1 MLLSMESRLNNMID
15 FIKKNA
21 LYIIFAQALVA
32 MLGSLFASEV
42 AGFVP
47 CVLCWYARIAMYPIV
62 AVSIVGILRKDDN
75 IKYYILPLSIAGLLI
90 SGFHNLLYWHVI
102 PEAVGPCVAGV
113 SCTTKYI
120 EWFGFIT
127 IPFLTFIAF
136 AVITVLAAFFI
147 KNNKHTA

>member
-1 MLLSMESRLNNMID
+1 MLN

-42 AGFVP
+42 AGFAP

-62 AVSIVGILRKDDN
+62 VLSIVGIVRKDIN
-75 IKYYILPLSIAGLLI
+75 VGYYIAPFSIIGLVI
-90 SGFHNLLYWHVI
+90 SGFHNLLYWSII

-127 IPFLTFIAF
+127 IPFLTFVAF
-136 AVITVLAAFFI
+136 GVITIGAILFI
-147 KNNKHTA
+147 KHNKQNA